1 MSKLSDYDIPAVK
14 HDFFTDLKF
23 GKKGEKL
30 VSEFIEAMQAGA
42 FEVKTDRYRNG
53 RMVLETEQNPRRR
66 VNELGEVHWQPSGLM
81 VTKATWWVYVYTL
94 DGTSGGAFL
103 IISVARIK
111 RYLKKNKD
119 RFNKKTLTKFAWQS
133 GNPCKGYL
141 LMPEDVQDLMV
152 NPDYDE
158 V

>member
-1 MSKLSDYDIPAVK
+1 MSKNQSDYDIPQVK

-30 VSEFIEAMQAGA
+30 VSEFLEAMQAGA

-66 VNELGEVHWQPSGLM
+66 VNEAGEPHWQPSGLM

-94 DGTSGGAFL
+94 DGSFV
-103 IISVARIK
+103 IISVDRIK
-111 RYLKKNKD
+111 RYLKKNKE
-119 RFNKKTLTKFAWQS
+119 RFNKKTLTKFAWAS
-133 GNPCKGYL
+133 SNPCKGFL
-141 LMPEDVQDLMV
+141 LQPEDVQDLMV
-152 NPDYDE
+152 NPNYDE